1 TRDEFL
7 IDTEKSFEQTVT
19 KEAVSSKPQSQHG
32 SRPHKKRMKKAILMS
47 YSPDAG
53 FIERKF
59 VVETARQLK
68 ENNLAEDI
76 WFDKDEK
83 ITDNPCWF
91 SMRMEAVEKCKAAIL
106 ILSDSYFS
114 CPVSVYEGKAL
125 LERQHVDKNAVKI
138 YLVLFELSKD
148 TQIPRCYNHLLRD
161 LVDLTKP
168 EHLKK
173 SLAERTSIVVGSL
186 MLEIEKHASMHV
198 APPPYVPPDAEFTGE
213 YKEKKICNWS
223 ANDLQEWVFR
233 LGIKEFYRQSLAEN
247 MVDGF
252 LLMSLT
258 DQDMI
263 HFLGIDS
270 RAARKKIMQQI
281 LLILDKEQKLPANW
295 HLRARLQRPKPNSVY
310 LIYDPADVR
319 LAQSFKHDI
328 MKKHLQVLHHQ
339 KLGQSKEEFLR
350 LNAGQMACA
359 GYVLILLTEA
369 ATNSPFVFHE
379 LLFSDWLGKK
389 IVTAMFKNTW
399 TSLRPSLKAVLGDCL
414 AIDFEKRTHSEG
426 MDVLEH
432 HIKPLRTIPGV
443 VLEQAY
449 LTQMAEGL
457 KPLSVLAS
465 ASGTSLNN
473 NNNKQDPAAVFIS
486 YHWDMQ
492 ARVEELRHIL
502 ESNGVSCWADISRA
516 MALSRGHSSLSS
528 RSGQSL
534 DSETP
539 QSVAHRH
546 LKVASVM
553 LCCVTAKYL
562 QSENCFRDL
571 TLADSLQKPIVP
583 VMLRFMSWPPEGAPI
598 QVRKILARRIAID
611 LSNEKLFRQNTR
623 VLLER
628 LRR

>member
-1 TRDEFL
+1 MDASGNTAVANSVTVMVTSIGREYCVDPKKTVATSDDFMRGKDRPEVEGAIANARFLTRENRHEIGSREPSTDAHIRNAEVTTESRQFVYRLNEEIRNERNRKPDGGSSISVDPKKKKLCSCSEVINQDAAVISVTNTRKEGESTFYTRDEFL
-7 IDTEKSFEQTVT
+7 IDTEKSYEQTVT
-19 KEAVSSKPQSQHG
+19 KESVSSKPQSHHG
-32 SRPHKKRMKKAILMS
+32 SRQHKKRMKKAILMS

-59 VVETARQLK
+59 VVETVRQLK

-125 LERQHVDKNAVKI
+125 LERQHVDKNSVKI

-168 EHLKK
+168 EHSKK
-173 SLAERTSIVVGSL
+173 SLAERTSVVVGSL

-198 APPPYVPPDAEFTGE
+198 APPPYIPPDTEFSGE
-213 YKEKKICNWS
+213 YKEKKICNWE
-223 ANDLQEWVFR
+223 ANDLQEWLFR

-281 LLILDKEQKLPANW
+281 LLILDKEQKLSANW
-295 HLRARLQRPKPNSVY
+295 HLRARLQRPKSNSVY

-328 MKKHLQVLHHQ
+328 MKKHLQVGHTLVLMPTVQYTGTIH
-339 KLGQSKEEFLR
+339 SSFVFLR
-350 LNAGQMACA
+350 IVSFN
-359 GYVLILLTEA
+359 LLT
-369 ATNSPFVFHE
+369 
-379 LLFSDWLGKK
+379 
-389 IVTAMFKNTW
+389 
-399 TSLRPSLKAVLGDCL
+399 
-414 AIDFEKRTHSEG
+414 
-426 MDVLEH
+426 
-432 HIKPLRTIPGV
+432 
-443 VLEQAY
+443 
-449 LTQMAEGL
+449 
-457 KPLSVLAS
+457 SV
-465 ASGTSLNN
+465 
-473 NNNKQDPAAVFIS
+473 
-486 YHWDMQ
+486 
-492 ARVEELRHIL
+492 
-502 ESNGVSCWADISRA
+502 
-516 MALSRGHSSLSS
+516 
-528 RSGQSL
+528 
-534 DSETP
+534 
-539 QSVAHRH
+539 
-546 LKVASVM
+546 
-553 LCCVTAKYL
+553 
-562 QSENCFRDL
+562 
-571 TLADSLQKPIVP
+571 
-583 VMLRFMSWPPEGAPI
+583 
-598 QVRKILARRIAID
+598 
-611 LSNEKLFRQNTR
+611 
-623 VLLER
+623 
-628 LRR
+628 

>member
-1 TRDEFL
+1 MDASGNTVVANPVTVMVTSIGRDYCVDPKKNVATNDDYTRVNERPEADGKDTRFLPRESRHDGRGDPGRDSFAETHARNPVPDVTLENRQYVHRLNEEIRNERNRKPDGGSSISADPKKKKMCSCSEVINQDAVTSVTNTRKGGESTFYTRDEFL

-19 KEAVSSKPQSQHG
+19 KEAVNSKPQSQHG
-32 SRPHKKRMKKAILMS
+32 SRHKKRMKKAILMS

-328 MKKHLQVLHHQ
+328 MKKHLQVGDICFYLCVVHS
-339 KLGQSKEEFLR
+339 GQ
-350 LNAGQMACA
+350 N
-359 GYVLILLTEA
+359 
-369 ATNSPFVFHE
+369 
-379 LLFSDWLGKK
+379 
-389 IVTAMFKNTW
+389 
-399 TSLRPSLKAVLGDCL
+399 
-414 AIDFEKRTHSEG
+414 
-426 MDVLEH
+426 
-432 HIKPLRTIPGV
+432 LRT
-443 VLEQAY
+443 
-449 LTQMAEGL
+449 L
-457 KPLSVLAS
+457 KR
-465 ASGTSLNN
+465 
-473 NNNKQDPAAVFIS
+473 D
-486 YHWDMQ
+486 
-492 ARVEELRHIL
+492 
-502 ESNGVSCWADISRA
+502 
-516 MALSRGHSSLSS
+516 GH
-528 RSGQSL
+528 
-534 DSETP
+534 
-539 QSVAHRH
+539 
-546 LKVASVM
+546 KV
-553 LCCVTAKYL
+553 
-562 QSENCFRDL
+562 
-571 TLADSLQKPIVP
+571 
-583 VMLRFMSWPPEGAPI
+583 
-598 QVRKILARRIAID
+598 
-611 LSNEKLFRQNTR
+611 
-623 VLLER
+623 
-628 LRR
+628 